1 MSRPES
7 YKSLANILLEY
18 VSWIKPSI
26 NNLAIHQLISD
37 IWNICS
43 QNGVWW
49 LNTATTNANLKMLP
63 WLDSPLLQVAD
74 EVVHGDL
81 WHEDE
86 VAQPHRGVERHDDGL
101 NALTGLSLNNPP
113 NCHHGSSL
121 CKGVRADRPGCG
133 PTCTEVERE
142 VAASWAPHRQGE
154 RSLTTL
160 LQVRAARLL

>member
-1 MSRPES
+1 MDQT
-7 YKSLANILLEY
+7 
-18 VSWIKPSI
+18 
-26 NNLAIHQLISD
+26 NLAISQLISN

-49 LNTATTNANLKMLP
+49 LNTATTNANLKMLS
-63 WLDSPLLQVAD
+63 WLDSPLFQVAD

-121 CKGVRADRPGCG
+121 CKGARADRPSCG
-133 PTCTEVERE
+133 PTCSEEIEGGGSFLGTSPAGRAVPYHT
-142 VAASWAPHRQGE
+142 AAS
-154 RSLTTL
+154 
-160 LQVRAARLL
+160 